1 MKKFFWWRN
10 FISFKFSLAIIS
22 FTKIDISRFN
32 MRERERGGGEGGR
45 SCLSIIRARV
55 WLTNRYISRSS
66 IAVAYNNYACM
77 SSQDGNAVLQTINN
91 EKIKRWKRIN
101 IKCSLWGNIK
111 MQDRAFWKC
120 WNLFLFHLQ
129 FLFLQKW
136 FAFLHVPLTFRS
148 FNFFRGQNNLL
159 VLI

>member
-1 MKKFFWWRN
+1 
-10 FISFKFSLAIIS
+10 
-22 FTKIDISRFN
+22 
-32 MRERERGGGEGGR
+32 MREREGGGREGGR

-101 IKCSLWGNIK
+101 IKCSL
-111 MQDRAFWKC
+111 
-120 WNLFLFHLQ
+120 
-129 FLFLQKW
+129 
-136 FAFLHVPLTFRS
+136 
-148 FNFFRGQNNLL
+148 
-159 VLI
+159 